1 MNFYVDPQS
10 TKVMEFGTKQYPYR
24 YFKYVSSEILNQFSH
39 KDVEITIY
47 LKEGTDV
54 YIRESDTFF
63 LNITKVTV
71 TSYSDNENPPDY
83 VWIVPTSI
91 AQPSDS
97 KRAAFNILSHTN
109 NNVNEVIAKGSFT
122 ATELD
127 LLTQF
132 PATFLLVRSGFS
144 LEKAYVWR
152 QIGDD
157 NTVVATIFPI
167 YLQHLFI
174 HIDDCL
180 FNTTGY
186 LVWSPDPFGLEVQN
200 IIIDSYRLSAAFQ
213 YITL

>member
-1 MNFYVDPQS
+1 
-10 TKVMEFGTKQYPYR
+10 MEFGTKQYPYR

-63 LNITKVTV
+63 INITKVTV
-71 TSYSDNENPPDY
+71 TSYSDNGVNPPDY

-109 NNVNEVIAKGSFT
+109 NNVNEVISKGSFT
-122 ATELD
+122 STEREKLTIF
-127 LLTQF
+127 TQF

-144 LEKAYVWR
+144 VRKSICMETNR
-152 QIGDD
+152 
-157 NTVVATIFPI
+157 
-167 YLQHLFI
+167 
-174 HIDDCL
+174 
-180 FNTTGY
+180 
-186 LVWSPDPFGLEVQN
+186 
-200 IIIDSYRLSAAFQ
+200 R
-213 YITL
+213 